1 MPFIPPVIGD
11 PNETTP
17 HTDAIREKL
26 LLAMQDESLPRAED
40 GKWHSCMLQNRGEGG
55 EA

>member
-17 HTDAIREKL
+17 YTDVIREKL
-26 LLAMQDESLPRAED
+26 LAAY
-40 GKWHSCMLQNRGEGG
+40 RG
-55 EA
+55 